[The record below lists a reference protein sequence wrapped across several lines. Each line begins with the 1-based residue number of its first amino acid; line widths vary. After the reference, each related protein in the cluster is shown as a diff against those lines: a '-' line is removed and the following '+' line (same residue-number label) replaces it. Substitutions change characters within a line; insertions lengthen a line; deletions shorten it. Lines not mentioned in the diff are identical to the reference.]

1 MKYLNLNLELFSYSK
16 DDKGEQFR
24 VRVANSPAGEQNL
37 SEAETVSL
45 SDGLRARLRSLER
58 RRLTLPEMIAVGEEL
73 GDALFPPRVRSIL
86 ARSQARLAD
95 QEGLRIR
102 LMLDTYALADLPW
115 EFSYLADPDTPAEQ
129 KNVEGFVVLNRRLSL
144 VRYQVLEQSVGKL
157 DPVAEG
163 KLRLVALLSNPDNTE
178 GLDLETERANIE
190 KAVAEVPAIQ
200 AEFYPNATIDDLQEQ
215 ILKGIHIFHFSGH
228 GKFEGEMS
236 GTYGTQEGK
245 GFLSLTG
252 AGGHEV
258 DFSAQKLALSLAGR
272 GVRFAMLGACDS
284 SKVDQINAWTG
295 IASALTRAGIPAVV
309 GMQFSVFDHNAII
322 FSKIFYRALAA
333 GLTVDEAVTEGRIAV
348 VTRGDDEDRD
358 FGVPV
363 LYLRA
368 EEGVLFPQASRVDA
382 PVPQPS
388 VMPSGPS
395 TPRPGDGGTPKP
407 PRPESPGDSVDLRAL
422 REAIVQFFSNSEL
435 ADLCFDVQESL
446 RADKI
451 NLEVN
456 LDVLGGDGKR
466 AKVLNLIQYLE
477 RRKYLP
483 YLIDAV
489 RKARPEII

>member
-1 MKYLNLNLELFSYSK
+1 MKYLNLNLELFGYTR

-45 SDGLRARLRSLER
+45 AEGLRARLRSLER

-73 GDALFPPRVRSIL
+73 GHALFPTRVRSIL

-115 EFSYLADPDTPAEQ
+115 EFSYLADPDTPDQQ
-129 KNVEGFVVLNRRLSL
+129 KNVEGFLVLNRRLSL

-157 DPVAEG
+157 DPVGEG
-163 KLRLVALLSNPDNTE
+163 KLRLVALLSNPENTA
-178 GLDLETERANIE
+178 GLDLETERGNIE
-190 KAVAEVPAIQ
+190 KALAEVPAIQ

-236 GTYGTQEGK
+236 SAYGTQEGK

-252 AGGHEV
+252 ESGHEV
-258 DFSAQKLALSLAGR
+258 PFSAQKLALSLAGR

-348 VTRGDDEDRD
+348 ATRNDDDDRD

-368 EEGVLFPQASRVDA
+368 EEGVLFPKARQVDT
-382 PVPQPS
+382 PVIPDPN
-388 VMPSGPS
+388 PPS
-395 TPRPGDGGTPKP
+395 TRDASAPKP
-407 PRPESPGDSVDLRAL
+407 PPPKPATVDLRAL
-422 REAIVQFFSNSEL
+422 REAIFQFFSNSEL
-435 ADLCFDVQESL
+435 ADLCFDVQEDL
-446 RADKI
+446 RANGI

-456 LDVLGGDGKR
+456 LDIFGGDGKR
-466 AKVLNLIQYLE
+466 AKVLNLIQYLD
-477 RRKYLP
+477 RRSYLP

-489 RKARPEII
+489 RRARPDII

>member
-1 MKYLNLNLELFSYSK
+1 MKYLNLNLELFGYNK

-37 SEAETVSL
+37 SEAEMVVL
-45 SDGLRARLRSLER
+45 PEGLRARFRSLER

-73 GDALFPPRVRSIL
+73 GEALFPPRVRLML

-115 EFSYLADPDTPAEQ
+115 EYSYLADPDTPAEQ
-129 KNVEGFVVLNRRLSL
+129 KNIEGFLVLNRRLSL

-157 DPVAEG
+157 DPISQG
-163 KLRLVALLSNPDNTE
+163 KLRLVALLSNPSNTDE
-178 GLDLETERANIE
+178 LDLDTERKNIE
-190 KAVAEVPAIQ
+190 KAVEEVPAIQ

-215 ILKGIHIFHFSGH
+215 IMKGIHIFHFSGH

-236 GTYGTQEGK
+236 AAYGTQEGQ

-252 AGGHEV
+252 ESGHEV
-258 DFSAQKLALSLAGR
+258 PFSAQKLALSLAGR

-309 GMQFSVFDHNAII
+309 GMQFSVFDFNAIV
-322 FSKIFYRALAA
+322 FSKVFYRALAA

-348 VTRGDDEDRD
+348 ATRGEDDDRD

-368 EEGVLFPQASRVDA
+368 EEGVLFPKARVDA
-382 PVPQPS
+382 PPAMSAVFPDAITPS
-388 VMPSGPS
+388 A
-395 TPRPGDGGTPKP
+395 PGASPPKP
-407 PRPESPGDSVDLRAL
+407 SPPTPAGVDLRAL

-435 ADLCFDVQESL
+435 AELCFDVQEDL
-446 RADKI
+446 RANGI

-456 LDVLGGDGKR
+456 LDIFGGDGKR

-477 RRKYLP
+477 RRSCLP
-483 YLIDAV
+483 YLIEAV
-489 RKARPEII
+489 RKARPDII

>member
-1 MKYLNLNLELFSYSK
+1 MKYLNLNLEVFDYTR

-45 SDGLRARLRSLER
+45 SEGLRARLRSLER

-73 GDALFPPRVRSIL
+73 GNALFPPRVRSLL

-115 EFSYLADPDTPAEQ
+115 EFSYLADPDTPAQQ
-129 KNVEGFVVLNRRLSL
+129 KNVEGFLVLKRRLSL

-157 DPVAEG
+157 DPVGDG
-163 KLRLVALLSNPDNTE
+163 KLRLVALLSNPKNTE
-178 GLDLETERANIE
+178 GLDLEAERANIE
-190 KAVAEVPAIQ
+190 KAVADVPEIR

-215 ILKGIHIFHFSGH
+215 ILKGVHIFHFSGH

-236 GTYGTQEGK
+236 SAYGTQEGK
-245 GFLSLTG
+245 GYLSLTG
-252 AGGHEV
+252 EGGHEV
-258 DFSAQKLALSLAGR
+258 EFSAHKLALSLADR

-309 GMQFSVFDHNAII
+309 GMQFTVFDYNAIV

-348 VTRGDDEDRD
+348 STRGDDEERD

-368 EEGVLFPQASRVDA
+368 EEGVLFPRQDQKA
-382 PVPQPS
+382 PAPQN
-388 VMPSGPS
+388 SGNI
-395 TPRPGDGGTPKP
+395 
-407 PRPESPGDSVDLRAL
+407 DSRAL
-422 REAIVQFFSNSEL
+422 RIAMIAAFKVDELQLLCDDVEALML
-435 ADLCFDVQESL
+435 ADGISDELD
-446 RADKI
+446 
-451 NLEVN
+451 LEMV
-456 LDVLGGDGKR
+456 GGSSKPTMI
-466 AKVLNLIQYLE
+466 LNLIEHLK
-477 RRKYLP
+477 RRGQLKYLVQ
-483 YLIDAV
+483 AV
-489 RKARPEII
+489 RTARPGIV

>member
-1 MKYLNLNLELFSYSK
+1 MKYLNLNLEMFGYSK

-45 SDGLRARLRSLER
+45 SEGLRARLRSLER

-73 GDALFPPRVRSIL
+73 GHALFPPRVRSIL

-115 EFSYLADPDTPAEQ
+115 EFSYLADPDTPAQQ
-129 KNVEGFVVLNRRLSL
+129 KNVEGFLVLKRRLSL

-157 DPVAEG
+157 DPVGDG
-163 KLRLVALLSNPDNTE
+163 KLRLVALLSNPKNTE

-190 KAVAEVPAIQ
+190 KALADVPEIR

-215 ILKGIHIFHFSGH
+215 ILKGVHIFHFSGH

-236 GTYGTQEGK
+236 SAYGTQEGK
-245 GFLSLTG
+245 GYLSLTG
-252 AGGHEV
+252 EGGHEV
-258 DFSAQKLALSLAGR
+258 DFSAQRLALSLADR

-309 GMQFSVFDHNAII
+309 GMQFSVFDYNAIV

-348 VTRGDDEDRD
+348 STRGDEEERD

-368 EEGVLFPQASRVDA
+368 EEGVLFPRKDQKA
-382 PVPQPS
+382 PVGGFAQP
-388 VMPSGPS
+388 VATGVLPSNSGNI
-395 TPRPGDGGTPKP
+395 
-407 PRPESPGDSVDLRAL
+407 DSRAL
-422 REAIVQFFSNSEL
+422 RIAMIPAFKVDDLQLLCDDVEALML
-435 ADLCFDVQESL
+435 ADGISDELD
-446 RADKI
+446 
-451 NLEVN
+451 LEV
-456 LDVLGGDGKR
+456 VGGSSKPTMI
-466 AKVLNLIQYLE
+466 LNLIEHLK
-477 RRKYLP
+477 RRGQLKYLVQ
-483 YLIDAV
+483 AV
-489 RKARPEII
+489 RTARPGII

>member
-1 MKYLNLNLELFSYSK
+1 MKYLNLNLELFGYTR
-16 DDKGEQFR
+16 DVKGEHFR
-24 VRVANSPAGEQNL
+24 VRVASSPAGEQNL

-45 SDGLRARLRSLER
+45 SEGLRARLRSLER
-58 RRLTLPEMIAVGEEL
+58 RRLTLPEIIAVGEEL
-73 GDALFPPRVRSIL
+73 GNALFPPRVRSIL

-129 KNVEGFVVLNRRLSL
+129 KNVEGFLVLKRRLSL

-157 DPVAEG
+157 DPVADG

-215 ILKGIHIFHFSGH
+215 ILKGAHIFHFSGH
-228 GKFEGEMS
+228 GRFEGEMS
-236 GTYGTQEGK
+236 SAYGTQEGK
-245 GFLSLTG
+245 GYLSLTG
-252 AGGHEV
+252 EGGHEV
-258 DFSAQKLALSLAGR
+258 EFSAQKLALSLADR

-309 GMQFSVFDHNAII
+309 GMQFSVFDGNAIV

-348 VTRGDDEDRD
+348 STRGDDEERD

-368 EEGVLFPQASRVDA
+368 EEGVLFPPTDKKAVSVEPA
-382 PVPQPS
+382 EPVPTGVVPS
-388 VMPSGPS
+388 NS
-395 TPRPGDGGTPKP
+395 RNI
-407 PRPESPGDSVDLRAL
+407 DSRAL
-422 REAIVQFFSNSEL
+422 RIAMIPAFKVDELQLLCDDVEALML
-435 ADLCFDVQESL
+435 ADGISEELD
-446 RADKI
+446 
-451 NLEVN
+451 LEV
-456 LDVLGGDGKR
+456 VGGSSKPTMI
-466 AKVLNLIQYLE
+466 LNLIEHLK
-477 RRKYLP
+477 RRGQLKYLVQ
-483 YLIDAV
+483 AV
-489 RKARPEII
+489 RTARPGII

>member
-1 MKYLNLNLELFSYSK
+1 MKYLNLNLELFEYSR
-16 DDKGEQFR
+16 DDQRERFR

-37 SEAETVSL
+37 SEAETVAL
-45 SDGLRARLRSLER
+45 PEGLRTRLRSLDR

-73 GDALFPPRVRSIL
+73 GQALFPPRVRSIL
-86 ARSQARLAD
+86 ARSQARLDD

-115 EFSYLADPDTPAEQ
+115 EYAYLADPDTPDQQ
-129 KNVEGFVVLNRRLSL
+129 KNIEGFLVLNRRLSL

-157 DPVAEG
+157 DPIGAG
-163 KLRLVALLSNPDNTE
+163 KLRLVALLSNPRNTAE
-178 GLDLETERANIE
+178 LDLEIERKNIE
-190 KAVAEVPAIQ
+190 KAVEEVPAIQ

-215 ILKGIHIFHFSGH
+215 IMKGIHIFHFSGH

-236 GTYGTQEGK
+236 GAYGTQEGK

-252 AGGHEV
+252 ESGHEV
-258 DFSAQKLALSLAGR
+258 AFSAQKLALSLAGR
-272 GVRFAMLGACDS
+272 GVRFAMLGACDT

-309 GMQFSVFDHNAII
+309 GMQFSVLDSNAIV
-322 FSKIFYRALAA
+322 FSKLFYRALAA

-348 VTRGDDEDRD
+348 ATRSDDEDRD

-368 EEGVLFPQASRVDA
+368 EEGVLFPTARPVDA
-382 PVPQPS
+382 TRPEALSTVSPEPV
-388 VMPSGPS
+388 
-395 TPRPGDGGTPKP
+395 TPKP
-407 PRPESPGDSVDLRAL
+407 PPPKPPGGSVDLRAL

-435 ADLCFDVQESL
+435 EELCFDVQENL
-446 RADKI
+446 RADGI

-456 LDVLGGDGKR
+456 LDIFGGDGKR
-466 AKVLNLIQYLE
+466 AKVLNLIQYLD
-477 RRKYLP
+477 RRTYLR

-489 RKARPEII
+489 RRARPDII

>member
-1 MKYLNLNLELFSYSK
+1 MKYLNLNLELFGYTK
-16 DDKGEQFR
+16 DEQGEQFR

-45 SDGLRARLRSLER
+45 SDGLRTRLRSLER

-73 GDALFPPRVRSIL
+73 GNALFPPRVRSIV

-115 EFSYLADPDTPAEQ
+115 EFSYLADPDTPAQQ
-129 KNVEGFVVLNRRLSL
+129 KNVEGFLVLKRRLSL

-157 DPVAEG
+157 DPVGDG
-163 KLRLVALLSNPDNTE
+163 KLRLVALLSNPENTE
-178 GLDLETERANIE
+178 GLNLGTERANIE
-190 KAVAEVPAIQ
+190 KAVADVPEIQ

-215 ILKGIHIFHFSGH
+215 ILKGVHIFHFSGH

-236 GTYGTQEGK
+236 SAYGTQEGK
-245 GFLSLTG
+245 GYLSLTG
-252 AGGHEV
+252 EGGHEV
-258 DFSAQKLALSLAGR
+258 DFSAQKLALSLADR

-309 GMQFSVFDHNAII
+309 GMQFSVFDDNAIV

-348 VTRGDDEDRD
+348 STRSDDEERD

-368 EEGVLFPQASRVDA
+368 EEGVLFPRTDQKRPSSRFEK
-382 PVPQPS
+382 PVAARIEPPQD
-388 VMPSGPS
+388 SGNI
-395 TPRPGDGGTPKP
+395 
-407 PRPESPGDSVDLRAL
+407 DSRAL
-422 REAIVQFFSNSEL
+422 RIAMIPAFKVDELQLLCDDVEALML
-435 ADLCFDVQESL
+435 ADGISDELD
-446 RADKI
+446 
-451 NLEVN
+451 LEV
-456 LDVLGGDGKR
+456 VGGSSKPTMI
-466 AKVLNLIQYLE
+466 LNLIEHLK
-477 RRKYLP
+477 RRGQLKYLVQ
-483 YLIDAV
+483 AV
-489 RKARPEII
+489 RTARPGII